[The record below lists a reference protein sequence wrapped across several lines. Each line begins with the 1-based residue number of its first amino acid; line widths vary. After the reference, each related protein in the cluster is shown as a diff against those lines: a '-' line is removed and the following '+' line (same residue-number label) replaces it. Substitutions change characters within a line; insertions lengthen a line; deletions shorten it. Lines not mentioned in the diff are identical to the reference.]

1 MHLIDFIRGEW
12 TLLIKGTFCER
23 IINIAKENRI
33 FIRDIKMQSDSSL
46 IFTVSRKAFL
56 ILSSLSLPDE
66 IQISVIEKKGLPAVF
81 ENNSKRYFLFIAPFF
96 VFILVFLSTHIIWHV
111 NIIDSDPQTEKFL
124 TEELALLG
132 VKKGAFTF
140 LINQSDV
147 KNKMLIKHEKL
158 QWIWVDIKGGTALV
172 RYSLRTMPPQIFDK
186 DTFYNVYASH
196 DGIITRIEATHG
208 TSCVKVGEQ
217 VFKDDL
223 LIEGIMPKDSEQD
236 KYIHASG
243 HVFATSEFTK
253 TVTVPQK
260 KEIRTPTGENFERLA
275 INFKNFRI
283 KLFINSSILY
293 PKYDIIEYNR
303 NISFLPVVFTKQVIK
318 NVTVS
323 YVPTDLESEKSALCS
338 AFTHELESSG
348 KKVTYI
354 ETFTSENGDECT
366 ITARAICEFDIAEER
381 RINIGENYTIAN
393 S

>member
-12 TLLIKGTFCER
+12 TLMIKGTFCER
-23 IINIAKENRI
+23 IINIAKENGI
-33 FIRDIKMQSDSSL
+33 FIRDIKTQSDSSVV
-46 IFTVSRKAFL
+46 FTVSRKAFKL
-56 ILSSLSLPDE
+56 LSSLSLPSNIE
-66 IQISVIEKKGLPAVF
+66 ISVIRKKGLPAFF
-81 ENNSKRYFLFIAPFF
+81 ENNSKRYALFAAPIV
-96 VFILVFLSTHIIWHV
+96 VFILIFLSTHIIWHV
-111 NIIDSDPQTEKFL
+111 NIIDSDPETEKFL

-172 RYSLRTMPPQIFDK
+172 RYSLRTLPPEILDK
-186 DTFYNVYASH
+186 NAYCNVYASH
-196 DGIITRIEATHG
+196 DGIITRIEATNG
-208 TSCVKVGEQ
+208 NALVKVGDR

-223 LIEGIMPKDSEQD
+223 LIEGIMPKDSSEN
-236 KYIHASG
+236 KYIHATG
-243 HVFATSEFTK
+243 RVFATSEFTES
-253 TVTVPQK
+253 VRIPLK
-260 KEIRTPTGENFERLA
+260 KEIRTPTGENFERLT

-303 NISFLPVVFTKQVIK
+303 NVSFLPVVFTKQVIEK
-318 NVTVS
+318 VDVS
-323 YVPTDLESEKSALCS
+323 YINSDLSLEASSLIEN
-338 AFTHELESSG
+338 FTEQLESSG

-354 ETFTSENGDECT
+354 ETFTSEDGDECT

-381 RINIGENYTIAN
+381 RINIGENYTIAD